1 MQYGDIKIV
10 NLLKNK
16 KKSEQY
22 LRQTKY
28 WKKIS
33 YLDLTLEENEIIYKE
48 NNSLIK
54 DRYEGSLNF
63 DVIIKAYTYKKLL
76 EISPFLIFEKISC
89 PRRSNHFIKLDFFG
103 INNFLI
109 MKNYFDLQLNNCAL
123 STKNN
128 FNSYINNNKII
139 NLCLNNC
146 IFTLDNYQDK
156 KNILFFKENI
166 YKKLYDS
173 DDEDIINNITI
184 EKEIPNLTFIIEHFI
199 IFGITS

>member
-63 DVIIKAYTYKKLL
+63 DVTV
-76 EISPFLIFEKISC
+76 
-89 PRRSNHFIKLDFFG
+89 R
-103 INNFLI
+103 
-109 MKNYFDLQLNNCAL
+109 
-123 STKNN
+123 
-128 FNSYINNNKII
+128 
-139 NLCLNNC
+139 
-146 IFTLDNYQDK
+146 
-156 KNILFFKENI
+156 
-166 YKKLYDS
+166 
-173 DDEDIINNITI
+173 
-184 EKEIPNLTFIIEHFI
+184 
-199 IFGITS
+199 